1 MEESF
6 ILDVNNSVGVF
17 NVDLIHC
24 THIESRLAAVG
35 VYYKPFWLNP
45 YCETE
50 YVKWILKKV
59 YA

>member
-24 THIESRLAAVG
+24 THIESRLAAAVG

-50 YVKWILKKV
+50 YVNWI
-59 YA
+59 